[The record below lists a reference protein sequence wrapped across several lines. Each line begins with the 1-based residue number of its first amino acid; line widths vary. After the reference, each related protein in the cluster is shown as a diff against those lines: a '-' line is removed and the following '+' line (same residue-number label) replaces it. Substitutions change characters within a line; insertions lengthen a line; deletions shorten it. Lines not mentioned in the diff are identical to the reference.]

1 VNSIPLSSPTFEIH
15 VGTSN
20 YKAAQKLYN
29 SLQASTFVDSFY
41 LDNFNLVIEEP
52 TEQLQI
58 PAFDQPLTNDYLAEV
73 KKGD

>member
-1 VNSIPLSSPTFEIH
+1 
-15 VGTSN
+15 
-20 YKAAQKLYN
+20 LYN